1 MKTLNELKNE
11 LVNTMTKELNNYII
25 NIKKLDK
32 DEIIDKSFEIST
44 KKEVFKVLNEKD
56 DYDRM
61 ELTVL
66 SDYEY
71 PLDSIYESLNS
82 YDTTTEVSLDALVD
96 DFLFNEVINNR
107 QYEIEQLED
116 NQYRNLIYDV
126 SNVLEELDAYDLC
139 EKLRNKFEVSKFCYM
154 EYYDNLA
161 IVKQIFDSKE
171 DINYLYKF
179 ITDLINDKEFQS
191 TNINKLSDDTKEK
204 LIKEVLPE
212 LKNIVRETIQT
223 NKKEKISYER

>member
-1 MKTLNELKNE
+1 MKTLSELKNE

-139 EKLRNKFEVSKFCYM
+139 EELRNKFEVSKFCYM

-191 TNINKLSDDTKEK
+191 TNINKLSDGTKEK

>member
-1 MKTLNELKNE
+1 MKTLSELKNE

-82 YDTTTEVSLDALVD
+82 CDTTTEVSLDALVD

-139 EKLRNKFEVSKFCYM
+139 EELRNKFEVSKFCYM

-191 TNINKLSDDTKEK
+191 TNINKLSDGTKEK

-212 LKNIVRETIQT
+212 LKNIVRETIQI

>member
-1 MKTLNELKNE
+1 MKTLSELKNE

-139 EKLRNKFEVSKFCYM
+139 EELRNKFEVSKFCYM

>member
-82 YDTTTEVSLDALVD
+82 YDTTTEVSLAALVD

-139 EKLRNKFEVSKFCYM
+139 EELRNKFEVSKFYYM

-191 TNINKLSDDTKEK
+191 TNINKLSDSTKEK

>member
-1 MKTLNELKNE
+1 MKTLSELKNE

-44 KKEVFKVLNEKD
+44 KKELFKFLNDKD

-71 PLDSIYESLNS
+71 PLDSIYESFNS
-82 YDTTTEVSLDALVD
+82 YDTTTEVSIDKLVD

-107 QYEIEQLED
+107 QYEMEQLAD

-161 IVKQIFDSKE
+161 IVKQIFNSKE

-179 ITDLINDKEFQS
+179 IVDLINDKEFQS

-212 LKNIVRETIQT
+212 LKNIVRETIET
-223 NKKEKISYER
+223 NKKEKKSYER